1 MDSYTFQE
9 IMSQSEAWSAT
20 LQAAKSQF
28 NQIADFTERT
38 RPVSRPGP
46 LALFTGCGSTYYLSL
61 SAAYLW
67 SRLVGMPSRALPASE
82 IWLFPEYTIPSQ
94 PTLLIAVSRSGE
106 TTETVKALNVFQQH
120 GGKECLAITCYPES
134 SLARQANRMLVTQGA
149 QEQSIAQTRSFS
161 SMFLLIQAAACRA
174 GGRIDLLNQLS
185 SLPQAFDRL
194 VTAYLPLAKGLAEN
208 PKFERIIFLGSGVN
222 YGLACEAMLKM
233 KEMSL
238 TPAEAFHFME
248 FRHGPKSVVARGTL
262 IVGLVS
268 EGAREQEAL
277 VLREVRGLGAAVLAV
292 AEHGAGLPADYLVE
306 MHSGLDD
313 LTSHILALPMLQ
325 LLAYYRAVAR
335 GLDPDRPTNLDAV
348 VKLS

>member
-1 MDSYTFQE
+1 MESHTFQE
-9 IMSQSEAWSAT
+9 IMSQSEAWNAT
-20 LQAAKSQF
+20 LESVKTQF
-28 NQIADFTERT
+28 SQIADFAERT
-38 RPVSRPGP
+38 RPVSRSGP

-82 IWLFPEYTIPSQ
+82 IWLFPEYTLPSQ
-94 PTLLIAVSRSGE
+94 PTLLVAVSRSGE
-106 TTETVKALNVFQQH
+106 TSETVKAVEVYHQH
-120 GGKECLAITCYPES
+120 GGKDCLAVTCYPES
-134 SLARQANRMLVTQGA
+134 SLARQATRLLVTQRA
-149 QEQSIAQTRSFS
+149 QEQSIAQTRSFT
-161 SMFLLIQAAACRA
+161 SMFLLIQAVASRA
-174 GGRIDLLNQLS
+174 GGRIDLLNQMS

-208 PKFERIIFLGSGVN
+208 PKVERIIYLGSGAS

-238 TPAEAFHFME
+238 TPAEAFHFLE
-248 FRHGPKSVVARGTL
+248 FRHGPKSVVAPGTL

-268 EGAREQEAL
+268 EAAREQEAL
-277 VLREVRGLGAAVLAV
+277 VLAEMRSLGATVLVV
-292 AEHGAGLPADYLVE
+292 AESGVGMPADYLVE

-313 LTSHILALPMLQ
+313 LTNRILALPVLQ
-325 LLAYYRAVAR
+325 LLAYYRALAR

-348 VKLS
+348 VKLA